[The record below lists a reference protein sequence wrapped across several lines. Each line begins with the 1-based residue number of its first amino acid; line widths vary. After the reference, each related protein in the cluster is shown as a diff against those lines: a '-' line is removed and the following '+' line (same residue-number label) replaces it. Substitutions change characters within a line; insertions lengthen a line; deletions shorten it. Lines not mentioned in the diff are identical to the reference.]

1 MKTRFMSVQ
10 DLTQE
15 LGISKATAYQ
25 LIKKMNFT
33 KIGRKLLVSEEDLLH
48 YLQNHTEV
56 SNNTNQNNNT

>member
-25 LIKKMNFT
+25 LIKKMNHT
-33 KIGRKLLVSEEDLLH
+33 KIGRKLLVSEEDLLD

-56 SNNTNQNNNT
+56 RNNTNPNNNI